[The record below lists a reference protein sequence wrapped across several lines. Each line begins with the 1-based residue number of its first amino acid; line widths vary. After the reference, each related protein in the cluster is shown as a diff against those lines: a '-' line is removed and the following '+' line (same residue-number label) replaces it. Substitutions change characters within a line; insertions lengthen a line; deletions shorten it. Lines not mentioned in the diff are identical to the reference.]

1 MITYRLEKGAPLS
14 ILEIDTNFRE
24 LEQRLNAMEDQPI
37 TSALAIEQQEDVL
50 IFKVDGEVISHVV
63 LPKFQPLLKGEWKK
77 DTPYQKG
84 AWVHFNQALYG
95 CQILH
100 TSGETFE
107 PKFWTLIF
115 DGGRSDA

>member
-24 LEQRLNAMEDQPI
+24 LEQRLSTLEDHPNTPVI
-37 TSALAIEQQEDVL
+37 AVEQQEDVL
-50 IFKVDGEVISHVV
+50 VFKVDGEVISHVI

-77 DTPYQKG
+77 DTTYQRG
-84 AWVHFNQALYG
+84 TWVNFNQALYA

-107 PKFWTLIF
+107 SKFWTLIF
-115 DGGRSDA
+115 DGGRTGA

>member
-1 MITYRLEKGAPLS
+1 MITCRLEKGAPLS

-37 TSALAIEQQEDVL
+37 TPVLAIEQQEDVL
-50 IFKVDGEVISHVV
+50 IFKMDGAVISHIV

-77 DTPYQKG
+77 DTSYRVG
-84 AWVHFNQALYG
+84 TWVYYNHTLYA
-95 CQILH
+95 CQVPH

-107 PKFWTLIF
+107 PCFWALIF
-115 DGGRSDA
+115 NGGNFDA